1 MGNVVYKLTSK
12 EIQSLM
18 AQTTFETTKL
28 PQGMKA
34 RTRYQDTVINIYS
47 SGKVMFQGKNAEQVA
62 RVNCWQSTTG
72 KHTSSNTTSIQYN
85 HFHCIGSDEA
95 GSGDYFGP
103 LTVCAAYVPI
113 TYQNLKRTW
122 C

>member
-1 MGNVVYKLTSK
+1 
-12 EIQSLM
+12 M

-34 RTRYQDTVINIYS
+34 RTRYQNTVINIYS
-47 SGKVMFQGKNAEQVA
+47 SGKVMFQGKNADQLA
-62 RVNCWQSTTG
+62 SQLLPDKQSTTG

-85 HFHCIGSDEA
+85 RFHCIGSDEA

-103 LTVCAAYVPI
+103 LTVVCSLCEPI

-122 C
+122 CR